1 MEGKSAGQSV
11 LVTKPLQ
18 TADASLSSGQSEFD
32 FSLLQLS
39 ILMFLINSMDIFEL
53 CLASR
58 RFVI

>member
-39 ILMFLINSMDIFEL
+39 ILMFLINSMEMFE
-53 CLASR
+53 
-58 RFVI
+58 

>member
-18 TADASLSSGQSEFD
+18 TADASLSSGQSQFD

-39 ILMFLINSMDIFEL
+39 ILMFLINSMDISEL
-53 CLASR
+53 CWPVDAL
-58 RFVI
+58 